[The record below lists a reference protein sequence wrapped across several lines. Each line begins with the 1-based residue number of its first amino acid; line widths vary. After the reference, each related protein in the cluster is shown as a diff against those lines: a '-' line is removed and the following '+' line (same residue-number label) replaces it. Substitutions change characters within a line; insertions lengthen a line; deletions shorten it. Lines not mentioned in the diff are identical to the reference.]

1 MLRADILGAIV
12 LMGVASY
19 LCRAGGFLLMRY
31 VTITPRTQVWL
42 KAIPI
47 ALVGAI
53 LGPVAANGGP
63 AEWAGLALAVLVM
76 RATGNEFASV
86 VAAMLGV
93 GIMRAL
99 AE

>member
-1 MLRADILGAIV
+1 MA
-12 LMGVASY
+12 VASY
-19 LCRAGGFLLMRY
+19 LCRIGGFLLMRY

-63 AEWAGLALAVLVM
+63 AEWLGLATAVLVM
-76 RATGNEFASV
+76 RWSRNEFAALMAAV
-86 VAAMLGV
+86 VAVAAV
-93 GIMRAL
+93 RA
-99 AE
+99 AA